1 VPEASDRAEDA
12 LPGDT
17 EPPDNGSAALS
28 VLNGTNGLAPAEQ
41 GSLLQNGV
49 AALESSGPTKP
60 RAVRS
65 EARRVRRAA
74 RAESGKRPS
83 VPRAESDAESEA
95 PTQDASASAAL
106 AVATA
111 EPQAE
116 AAVPVINLTGSGKRG
131 ARTVRRATKKQ
142 QAATAAVEAADDNPA
157 LGALNRHLN
166 MMMQQLNTAHRV
178 IGRVV
183 AERDALRQQVAEL
196 QGIPVEEIVVSTIGT
211 STGQPARSSKSPPPS
226 TAEEKSRLARLNY
239 FGGDDVAVIRKR
251 RQKLVLGILGFMVV
265 LWIASRMGLWALPDN
280 LSRDSLGDLPY
291 VGDFMTI
298 FLAGWLFFRVI
309 RVSSKGVKWVFPSED
324 QRRRRR

>member
-1 VPEASDRAEDA
+1 L
-12 LPGDT
+12 LPGEA
-17 EPPDNGSAALS
+17 EPLANGSAALA
-28 VLNGTNGLAPAEQ
+28 VLNGTNGSVIAGQQE
-41 GSLLQNGV
+41 SLVQNGV
-49 AALESSGPTKP
+49 AALESSAPTKP

-83 VPRAESDAESEA
+83 VPRTESDAGDAESEA
-95 PTQDASASAAL
+95 PPQDDSASAAF

-111 EPQAE
+111 ELQAE

-131 ARTVRRATKKQ
+131 ARTVRRATKKE

-178 IGRVV
+178 IGRVA
-183 AERDALRQQVAEL
+183 AERDALRQQLADL

-211 STGQPARSSKSPPPS
+211 STEQSAQPTKSLPPS
-226 TAEEKSRLARLNY
+226 TTTQQSKMARLNY
-239 FGGDDVAVIRKR
+239 FGGDDVAVMRKR
-251 RQKLVLGILGFMVV
+251 RQKLVISLLGFIVV
-265 LWIASRMGLWALPDN
+265 LWIASRMGLWALPDK